1 MKNNYQYR
9 FLGLI
14 FALIFCISCGDN
26 RSKEQKAYDESM
38 ENFDKKL
45 NAIVSKGKSDLEKAE
60 RGVPAETYQVC
71 EENSRGQTICITK
84 YGYPD

>member
-14 FALIFCISCGDN
+14 FVLIFCISCGDN

-38 ENFDKKL
+38 ERLEQSLDF
-45 NAIVSKGKSDLEKAE
+45 SKTRKDLEKAK
-60 RGVPAETYQVC
+60 RGVPMENYEVC
-71 EENSRGQTICITK
+71 EENSRGQTICTKK
-84 YGYPD
+84 YGYPG